1 MTNEYKNF
9 SFEDNRGEGY
19 AIDYRVTAEVTRN
32 DKTYKVTFSKSS
44 EAQGGYE
51 HFHAR
56 NIADHTTP
64 KFSAKTKAEIV
75 AKFKKWAR
83 V

>member
-19 AIDYRVTAEVTRN
+19 AVDYRVSAEVTRN
-32 DKTYKVTFSKSS
+32 GKTYDVTFSKSS
-44 EAQGGYE
+44 EVQGGFE

-56 NIADHTTP
+56 NVVDYTTP
-64 KFSAKTKAEIV
+64 KFSAKTKAEMV
-75 AKFKKWAR
+75 AKLKKWAR